1 MDSIDI
7 KAIYFSAYENDLN
20 RKVKL
25 YELNND
31 YSKIFEEYK
40 QFADKISNIINI
52 KIKEWVEI
60 KIDDY
65 FDFVKINPKSM
76 FKIKDSQNGEYPLIS
91 TRPYNN
97 GIIKYINSYSVDIPD
112 CITVAMHE
120 STGKCFYQSGKFG
133 ITHGITVL
141 KLKEGKTL
149 DLKLFSALADYFL
162 TKKYNL
168 TQKLTNIKLSEEIIN
183 YPIIEFTD

>member
-65 FDFVKINPKSM
+65 FDFVHKM
-76 FKIKDSQNGEYPLIS
+76 
-91 TRPYNN
+91 
-97 GIIKYINSYSVDIPD
+97 
-112 CITVAMHE
+112 A
-120 STGKCFYQSGKFG
+120 
-133 ITHGITVL
+133 
-141 KLKEGKTL
+141 
-149 DLKLFSALADYFL
+149 
-162 TKKYNL
+162 
-168 TQKLTNIKLSEEIIN
+168 NIL
-183 YPIIEFTD
+183 